1 MHGRCVQV
9 GKFLVSRKLLEI
21 AKILSVLVAANS
33 AWMAPQRRE
42 VIESTTKHV
51 RFTSTLWLGALFY
64 RLFREYGNGIAW
76 PWTKREIV
84 TPKIGSDVT
93 GTFDNLLKRTK
104 HSLLPIRL
112 YQCSW
117 LRVVQAR
124 YEEPR
129 GGSRGAMTRSLSG
142 R

>member
-21 AKILSVLVAANS
+21 GKILSIVVAANS
-33 AWMAPQRRE
+33 ALMAPQRRE
-42 VIESTTKHV
+42 VIESITRHA
-51 RFTSTLWLGALFY
+51 RFTCTSWLGALFY

-76 PWTKREIV
+76 PGTPHEIV
-84 TPKIGSDVT
+84 TPKISSDLT

-104 HSLLPIRL
+104 HSLLQLRL
-112 YQCSW
+112 YQCSR

-124 YEEPR
+124 HEEPR